1 MRALVAIGLQQGK
14 QIVAA
19 CAVLGRDGDDV
30 VKTAEFFYL
39 FFAGFQ
45 RGKVVQQVHLID
57 DSNRWAALLQR
68 LDHRQLRV
76 GQLPGRLKQ
85 HHGHVYVFQA
95 GGGGLGHTGVQLVAG
110 GVDARGIHQHVLH
123 RAFGDNAGDA
133 AAGRLRLLGHNSDFF
148 THKIVGQAGFAHVG
162 PPHQRHKDTAG
173 HFRNRFCHSVVRL
186 SVLNWKIG
194 R

>member
-1 MRALVAIGLQQGK
+1 MGNLLPHEQQRLFAHQFSHQLFLRHIGEGVIVKIVWALVAIGLQQGK

-39 FFAGFQ
+39 LFAGFQ
-45 RGKVVQQVHLID
+45 
-57 DSNRWAALLQR
+57 
-68 LDHRQLRV
+68 
-76 GQLPGRLKQ
+76 
-85 HHGHVYVFQA
+85 
-95 GGGGLGHTGVQLVAG
+95 
-110 GVDARGIHQHVLH
+110 RGIHQHVLH

-148 THKIVGQAGFAHVG
+148 THKVVGQAGFAHVG